1 MGCGTSKP
9 GLTYEEKLKLWR
21 KLGGGDLERVL
32 ASGAVALLDARWI
45 VTHRHMSRMSHDE
58 TQHE

>member
-21 KLGGGDLERVL
+21 MHEQRLLRRYPPR
-32 ASGAVALLDARWI
+32 GAK
-45 VTHRHMSRMSHDE
+45 VTLRAAHDDRPSLV
-58 TQHE
+58 QS